1 LIKKSEEYLV
11 EKMNWKVGFG
21 RMERKEIPEVPL
33 AALREA
39 LINSICH
46 RDYATPESN
55 YIAVYKDR
63 IEIDNPGSFPEG
75 MDPEDFIFKDE
86 QSVLRNPLIAD
97 ILYRTKDI
105 EKWGSGLKRIFEECR
120 DSGVKVEFKKLKTGF
135 RVVFYRREEFVTPDS
150 SEPVRNKFGI
160 SSDKVRIKFGESAGK
175 LVEMIAENPGI
186 TSDLMAL
193 KLDMTRRGI
202 EKIIAKLKEEGIIKR
217 SGSRKTGYWEIIEKE

>member
-1 LIKKSEEYLV
+1 
-11 EKMNWKVGFG
+11 MNWKVEFG
-21 RMERKEIPEVPL
+21 RMEREEIPEVPL

-46 RDYATPESN
+46 RDYAAPESN

-120 DSGVKVEFKKLKTGF
+120 ENGVKVEFRKLKTGF
-135 RVVFYRREEFVTPDS
+135 RVVFNRREEFAKSDS

-160 SSDKVRIKFGESAGK
+160 SSDKVRNKFGESAGK
-175 LVEMIAENPGI
+175 VVEMIAENPSI

-193 KLDMTRRGI
+193 ELEMTRRGI

>member
-1 LIKKSEEYLV
+1 MIKKSEEYLK

-21 RMERKEIPEVPL
+21 RMEREEIPEVPL

-46 RDYATPESN
+46 RDYAAPESN

-97 ILYRTKDI
+97 ILYRIKDI
-105 EKWGSGLKRIFEECR
+105 EKWGSGLKRIYEECR
-120 DSGVKVEFKKLKTGF
+120 ENGVKVEFRKLKTGF
-135 RVVFYRREEFVTPDS
+135 RVIFNRREEFAKPDS
-150 SEPVRNKFGI
+150 DPVRNKFVL
-160 SSDKVRIKFGESAGK
+160 SSDKVRNKLGENAAQVFVIIMDNPSITAKELASRLGLSLRGIQK
-175 LVEMIAENPGI
+175 IVAKMQKEGMII
-186 TSDLMAL
+186 
-193 KLDMTRRGI
+193 RRG
-202 EKIIAKLKEEGIIKR
+202 A
-217 SGSRKTGYWEIIEKE
+217 RKSGYWEIIAKE